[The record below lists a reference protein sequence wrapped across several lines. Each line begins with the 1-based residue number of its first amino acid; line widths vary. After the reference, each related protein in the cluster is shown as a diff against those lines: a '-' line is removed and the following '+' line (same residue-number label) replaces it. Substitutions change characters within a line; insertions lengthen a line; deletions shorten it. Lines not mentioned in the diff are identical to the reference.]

1 VEQTTTPTH
10 LHRIVLMT
18 RIVSPR
24 ALSAAVIAALALGA
38 SPPLAAQHAASAAG
52 APSISIP
59 FQKYSLGNGLTVV
72 LAPDHTTPTV
82 AVAVVYHVGS
92 KNEVPGH
99 TGFAHMFEHVM
110 FTGSG
115 HVPYGMHDKYTEGV
129 GGGNNGQTYFDW
141 TRYYETD
148 PSNYLETI
156 LWLES
161 DRMGFLLDSLDEAKF
176 KAQREIVKNERRQSY
191 DNQPYGRE
199 TELLGMAMY
208 PKNNPYSW
216 PTIGAMADL
225 TDATVE
231 DVKRFFRL
239 YYAPNNATLNIAGD
253 FDPAQAKAW
262 VAKYFSA
269 LPRGAAI
276 TRPIVGPPAI
286 TAEKRLTFEDRVQI
300 PRLRIRWP
308 GVSVHSA
315 DQYALDLMA
324 RILAGSRTAR
334 ITKAMVY
341 DAQSAASVNAFSGNN
356 ENEGTIDLIATPRP
370 GHTLTELE
378 TQVDSVIARFKSEG
392 PTADELQR
400 AKAGQELSFV
410 DGLQSNLGK
419 ALQLGQ
425 DQTFF
430 NDPSH
435 SFTVDYPKT
444 QAVTAADVRRVA
456 SKYLGAARIVL
467 STVPLGKTD
476 LAAHADKST
485 AITDPLTEKATSAG
499 EAKQ

>member
-1 VEQTTTPTH
+1 MN
-10 LHRIVLMT
+10 RIVT
-18 RIVSPR
+18 PR
-24 ALSAAVIAALALGA
+24 ALLAGAALAAVGGLGA
-38 SPPLAAQHAASAAG
+38 PAAAQHAAGTAG

-59 FQKYSLGNGLTVV
+59 FQKYSLANGLTVV

-92 KNEVPGH
+92 KNEMPGH

-129 GGGNNGQTYFDW
+129 GGGNNGNTWFDW

-148 PSNYLETI
+148 PSNYLETV

-176 KAQREIVKNERRQSY
+176 KAQRDIVKNERRQSN

-199 TELLGMAMY
+199 SELLGMAMF
-208 PKNNPYSW
+208 PKDHPYSW
-216 PTIGAMADL
+216 PTIGAMTDL
-225 TDATVE
+225 TNATVE

-239 YYAPNNATLNIAGD
+239 YYAPNNATLSIAGD
-253 FDPAQAKAW
+253 FDPGQTRAW
-262 VAKYFSA
+262 VAKYFA
-269 LPRGAAI
+269 DLPRSAAI
-276 TRPIVGPPAI
+276 TRPTVARASLA
-286 TAEKRLTFEDRVQI
+286 AEKRLTFEDRVQV
-300 PRLRIRWP
+300 PRVHIQWP
-308 GVSVHSA
+308 GVSVHES
-315 DQYALDLMA
+315 DQYALDLAMS
-324 RILAGSRTAR
+324 ILTGSRTAR
-334 ITKAMVY
+334 ITKALVY
-341 DAQSAASVNAFSGNN
+341 DLQSAASVTGFSGNN
-356 ENEGTIDLIATPRP
+356 ENVGEINLVLTPRP

-378 TQVDSVIARFKSEG
+378 TQADSVIAQFKREG
-392 PTADELQR
+392 PTAQELER
-400 AKAGQELSFV
+400 AKAGQELDFV

-419 ALQLGQ
+419 ALQLGV

-444 QAVTAADVRRVA
+444 QAVTIADVKRVA
-456 SKYLGAARIVL
+456 NKYLGPGRIVL

-476 LAAHADKST
+476 LAAHADKSSL
-485 AITDPLTEKATSAG
+485 ITDPLTEKATSAG
-499 EAKQ
+499 EAKR